1 MKAYGEKVETL
12 QEMEAF
18 IFYFD
23 VLGIRDKYLNDT
35 NVLTRLREFQRSVRQ
50 SKFPVGCDWST
61 LITLYDNVW
70 ARINAAETI
79 ADVIALELAIDV
91 IWCAYDNGFNEYFGA
106 CTKGVHTFDIID
118 KTLVGGRD
126 PCDIRIQHI
135 DSLSEP
141 HIRAVLL
148 GKWQEK
154 LHKAG
159 LDPVTDPCIWIGEEV
174 ADYKT
179 LLDYKRHQKVDFS
192 VLSPTLDFNE
202 YPIDGRAWPFPEH
215 SKFTAIGIDA

>member
-1 MKAYGEKVETL
+1 MKAGGEKAKTL

-23 VLGIRDKYLNDT
+23 VLGTRDEYLSDAS
-35 NVLTRLREFQRSVRQ
+35 VLTRLRDFQRSVRQ

-70 ARINAAETI
+70 ARINTAETI

-91 IWCAYDNGFNEYFGA
+91 MKCAKDNGFHEYFGA

-118 KTLVGGRD
+118 KTLVGGSD

-141 HIRAVLL
+141 HMRGVFLEE
-148 GKWQEK
+148 WQRK

-159 LDPVTDPCIWIGEEV
+159 SDPVTTPCIWISEEV
-174 ADYKT
+174 ADYAT
-179 LLDYKRHQKVDFS
+179 LMGYKRWQGFDFS
-192 VLSPTLDFNE
+192 VLRSTLDFNE
-202 YPIDGRAWPFPEH
+202 YPIDGRPWPFPEH
-215 SKFTAIGIDA
+215 SRFTAIGIDA